1 MSMKI
6 EVDPS
11 LMSMSGRWT
20 KRDSTVTAHSKK
32 TGKHWQYVMRTDV
45 KQPNSEAQQAVK
57 ALFTQK
63 AAAIAKWWNENKP
76 SSTNQNGSENYQK
89 LIRNFDAQANYGNKF
104 CYARSLVDDDLKLHI
119 GTTVIDLSGT
129 GGGSGSGSGGGNDDG
144 GGAIS

>member
-32 TGKHWQYVMRTDV
+32 TGKHWQYIMRTDV

-76 SSTNQNGSENYQK
+76 SSTNQNGTEDFQHLMRNY
-89 LIRNFDAQANYGNKF
+89 DAQAKYGNKF

-119 GTTVIDLSGT
+119 GTTVIDLSSDDDEPGG
-129 GGGSGSGSGGGNDDG
+129 GGGSGSGSG
-144 GGAIS
+144 ALS

>member
-1 MSMKI
+1 MKAK
-6 EVDPS
+6 VDPS
-11 LMSMSGRWT
+11 LQSLSGRWS
-20 KRDSTVTAHSKK
+20 KKDITVIALNKK
-32 TGKHWQYVMRTDV
+32 TGKMHQYQMNDDP
-45 KQPNSEAQQAVK
+45 KYPNTESQQAVK
-57 ALFTQK
+57 SAFKTRSLAL
-63 AAAIAKWWNENKP
+63 AAWWNENKP
-76 SSTNQNGSENYQK
+76 STTNTNGSENYQK